1 MNKSALQHQITN
13 ALASHGKIDGMTQ
26 AALGKLL
33 GVNRQRIGSELK
45 LIAGVTEYGRGVAGS
60 PFTYK
65 YVPVS
70 VFCDDMAPKYKTR
83 PWKFWA
89 TITMAPLFIGLV
101 SGLMWN

>member
-1 MNKSALQHQITN
+1 MNKSALHHQIANTLS
-13 ALASHGKIDGMTQ
+13 AHGGDEGMTQ
-26 AALGKLL
+26 TELSKHTGAGVRCISRALGEM
-33 GVNRQRIGSELK
+33 GNIHRS
-45 LIAGVTEYGRGVAGS
+45 GRGVSGS
-60 PFTYK
+60 PFRYE
-65 YVPVS
+65 YVPAT